1 MIKTFLDESPCP
13 ANNYGPHR
21 YDKDG
26 FCDLCNDIVSV
37 DTPET
42 FQERV
47 HYWLEAAFGVE
58 ASKDKM
64 ERVHRFIEEG
74 LELAQSLGCTQH
86 DAHQLVDYVFSRPI
100 GEPLQELGGTMTT
113 IAALSAIFD
122 FNMAEAGEH
131 ELERMWQLIDRIRA
145 KQKAKPKYSP
155 LPGQLDKS

>member
-1 MIKTFLDESPCP
+1 MIKTFLDESPCSV
-13 ANNYGPHR
+13 NNNGPHS
-21 YDKDG
+21 YDKHG
-26 FCDLCNDIVSV
+26 FCGLCNDIVSIA
-37 DTPET
+37 TPGT

-74 LELAQSLGCTQH
+74 LELAQSLGCTQY

-100 GEPLQELGGTMTT
+100 GEPSQELGGTMTT

-122 FNMAEAGEH
+122 LNMVEAGEH
-131 ELERMWQLIDRIRA
+131 ELERMWELIDRIRA
-145 KQKAKPKYSP
+145 KQKAKPKYPP
-155 LPGQLDKS
+155 LPQ

>member
-1 MIKTFLDESPCP
+1 MIKTYLDESPCP
-13 ANNYGPHR
+13 ANDNGPHK

-26 FCDLCNDIVSV
+26 FCDLCGDLVTVGNAN
-37 DTPET
+37 T

-74 LELAQSLGCTQH
+74 LELAQSLGCTRE
-86 DAHQLVDYVFSRPI
+86 DAHKLVEYVFDRPV

-113 IAALSAIFD
+113 IAALSAIHGFD
-122 FNMAEAGEH
+122 MESAAEH
-131 ELERMWQLIDRIRA
+131 ELGRMWILIEKIRA
-145 KQKAKPKYSP
+145 KQKAKPKFSP
-155 LPGQLDKS
+155 LPQ